1 VIVMERPE
9 TLPSRWVAARWRP
22 AFGVA
27 VASEFAGLIHL
38 AFTREHLHE
47 WVPFGLFFLASG
59 LFQVV
64 WAVMVFSPQR
74 RAFFLVGLVVNVATV
89 ILWAVTRTTGLPV
102 GPEHWT
108 PEAVGVPDVAASILE
123 LLIAAGCVWILETGR
138 RSGRPATY

>member
-1 VIVMERPE
+1 MERSE
-9 TLPSRWVAARWRP
+9 TASSRWVAARWRP

-38 AFTREHLHE
+38 AFAREHLHE

-64 WAVMVFSPQR
+64 WAVMVFSPQP
-74 RAFFLVGLVVNVATV
+74 RAFFVFGLAVNVATV
-89 ILWAVTRTTGLPV
+89 VLWAVTRTTGLPI

-108 PEAVGVPDVAASILE
+108 REAVGGPDLVASILE
-123 LLIAAGCVWILETGR
+123 LLLAGGCVWILEANR